1 MSATTTPTDVVIGAG
16 RGMGAEVARR
26 LVARGHRLLVVDR
39 NEDAARALATELT
52 GGVHAMGCDITDP
65 AAVDAL
71 ADEAGRV
78 GALVVTAGLSPH
90 MGAGSRII
98 EVNLVALDRV
108 VRTFEAS
115 IGPGSVGVCFASMAA
130 RMVPADPSVDALLD
144 DPSSPTL
151 LDDLG
156 ALGLVDDPGVAYAV
170 SKRGVVRLIERCS
183 RAWGARGARLV
194 SVSPGVI
201 DTPMGRLEDENQPMM
216 ATMVADSALR
226 REGRADEVA
235 AVVAFL
241 VSDAAS
247 YISGTDVLVDGGTV
261 AGQGGR

>member
-1 MSATTTPTDVVIGAG
+1 
-16 RGMGAEVARR
+16 MGAEVAR
-26 LVARGHRLLVVDR
+26 LLARRGNRLLVVDR
-39 NEDAARALATELT
+39 DEDAASAVAAEMT
-52 GGVHAMGCDITDP
+52 GDVHPMACDITDP
-65 AAVDAL
+65 ADVSAVA
-71 ADEAGRV
+71 AEVGPV

-90 MGAGSRII
+90 MGTGPRII

-108 VRTFEAS
+108 VRAFEAS
-115 IGPGSVGVCFASMAA
+115 IGPGSAGVCFASMAA

-144 DPSSPTL
+144 DPSAPTL

-156 ALGLVDDPGVAYAV
+156 ALGLVDDPGIAYAV
-170 SKRGVVRLIERCS
+170 SKRGVVRLVER
-183 RAWGARGARLV
+183 RAGVWGEAGARLV

-201 DTPMGRLEDENQPMM
+201 DTPMGRLEDANQPMM

-226 REGRADEVA
+226 REGRPDEVA

-247 YISGTDVLVDGGTV
+247 YVTGTDVLVDGGTV
-261 AGQGGR
+261 AGQGGG